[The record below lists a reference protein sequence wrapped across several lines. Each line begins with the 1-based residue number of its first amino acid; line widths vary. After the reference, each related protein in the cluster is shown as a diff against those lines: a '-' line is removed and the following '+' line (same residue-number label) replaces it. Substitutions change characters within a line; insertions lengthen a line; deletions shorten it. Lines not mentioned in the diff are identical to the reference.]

1 MSATLAM
8 QKTRGQRSP
17 FPCCRDHWV
26 VPVED
31 ENLETCISPA
41 SAGPLFALGL
51 MSQFEF
57 WRCPWKITARADHVG
72 GGLLPSRGPGPFPP
86 PRVENSTGALS
97 HPAFNPFFGERVV
110 TLEKPASLCE
120 SSPG

>member
-1 MSATLAM
+1 M

-17 FPCCRDHWV
+17 FTCCRDHWV

-57 WRCPWKITARADHVG
+57 WRCPWNITARGEHVG
-72 GGLLPSRGPGPFPP
+72 GGLF
-86 PRVENSTGALS
+86 
-97 HPAFNPFFGERVV
+97 
-110 TLEKPASLCE
+110 PASATGPCHLPTCTDSPE
-120 SSPG
+120 TPCPRASYRFLPTRTPSHYPRLSSA

>member
-8 QKTRGQRSP
+8 QKTRGQRIP
-17 FPCCRDHWV
+17 LPCCRDHWV

-57 WRCPWKITARADHVG
+57 WRWKITARAHHVG
-72 GGLLPSRGPGPFPP
+72 GRVSLPGAPGGCAVPRLRSPP
-86 PRVENSTGALS
+86 
-97 HPAFNPFFGERVV
+97 ERLH
-110 TLEKPASLCE
+110 TP
-120 SSPG
+120 PI

>member
-41 SAGPLFALGL
+41 SAGPLFAVGL

-57 WRCPWKITARADHVG
+57 WRCPWKITAPADQLG
-72 GGLLPSRGPGPFPP
+72 GAGPTSWGHGACAPCPVEISTENVSAW
-86 PRVENSTGALS
+86 RV
-97 HPAFNPFFGERVV
+97 
-110 TLEKPASLCE
+110 
-120 SSPG
+120 

>member
-8 QKTRGQRSP
+8 QKTRGQRIP
-17 FPCCRDHWV
+17 FPCCRDHGV

-72 GGLLPSRGPGPFPP
+72 GGFSLRGARGIAPLPGWRISP
-86 PRVENSTGALS
+86 
-97 HPAFNPFFGERVV
+97 ERFC
-110 TLEKPASLCE
+110 TR
-120 SSPG
+120 

>member
-8 QKTRGQRSP
+8 QKTGGQRSP
-17 FPCCRDHWV
+17 LPCCRDHWV

-41 SAGPLFALGL
+41 SARPLFALGL
-51 MSQFEF
+51 MSQFKF

-72 GGLLPSRGPGPFPP
+72 GGPLTARAAGACRLSTVKISTEALPRGAYSRSLAYRISRFQD
-86 PRVENSTGALS
+86 LS
-97 HPAFNPFFGERVV
+97 FLPV
-110 TLEKPASLCE
+110 TKPH
-120 SSPG
+120 

>member
-57 WRCPWKITARADHVG
+57 WRWKITARADHVG
-72 GGLLPSRGPGPFPP
+72 GRFSLRGPRGIATFP
-86 PRVENSTGALS
+86 G
-97 HPAFNPFFGERVV
+97 
-110 TLEKPASLCE
+110 
-120 SSPG
+120 

>member
-72 GGLLPSRGPGPFPP
+72 GRFSLRGPRGIATFP
-86 PRVENSTGALS
+86 G
-97 HPAFNPFFGERVV
+97 
-110 TLEKPASLCE
+110 
-120 SSPG
+120 

>member
-8 QKTRGQRSP
+8 QKTRGQRIP

-57 WRCPWKITARADHVG
+57 WRCPWKITARAEKVG
-72 GGLLPSRGPGPFPP
+72 GGFSQRGASGVFPSPRFRGPPGAFCTPP
-86 PRVENSTGALS
+86 LY
-97 HPAFNPFFGERVV
+97 AFFF
-110 TLEKPASLCE
+110 
-120 SSPG
+120 

>member
-72 GGLLPSRGPGPFPP
+72 GALLTARATGHCHLPRLKISTEALRHAAYSR
-86 PRVENSTGALS
+86 
-97 HPAFNPFFGERVV
+97 
-110 TLEKPASLCE
+110 SLDNGIPVSQTRSCRL
-120 SSPG
+120 